1 MILNHKYKFIFIKS
15 FKTAGTSLEIALSK
29 FCGNQDIITPIV
41 KEDEKLRSKL
51 NFTPPQNYE
60 GMREHMSATE
70 IKNKIGTELF
80 NDFFKFVVIRNPYEQ
95 VISAYYWH
103 NESKKKEK
111 KFFLFKK
118 KPISFDKF
126 FKRKIHHIFKD
137 EINRYSENGKVL
149 INQFVKYENFKDDLT
164 KVSETLKLPENIYD
178 IFKNIK
184 AKSKIRPSLGKV
196 VKLNNEH
203 KSQINKYAR
212 KIITLHNYKI

>member
-29 FCGNQDIITPIV
+29 FCDNKDIITPIV
-41 KEDEKLRSKL
+41 KEDEKLRLKL

-70 IKNKIGTELF
+70 IKNKIGSELF
-80 NDFFKFVVIRNPYEQ
+80 NDFFKFVVIRHPYEQ
-95 VISAYYWH
+95 AISAYYWH

-126 FKRKIHHIFKD
+126 FKRKIHHIFED
-137 EINRYSENGKVL
+137 EINRYYENGKVL
-149 INQFVKYENFKDDLT
+149 TDQFVRYENIKDDLT

-184 AKSKIRPSLGKV
+184 AKSKIRPSLEKV

-212 KIITLHNYKI
+212 KIITMHNYKI

>member
-1 MILNHKYKFIFIKS
+1 LILNHKYKFIFIKS

-29 FCGNQDIITPIV
+29 FCGNKDIITPIV
-41 KEDEKLRSKL
+41 KEDERLRSKL

-118 KPISFDKF
+118 NLF
-126 FKRKIHHIFKD
+126 H
-137 EINRYSENGKVL
+137 L
-149 INQFVKYENFKDDLT
+149 INFLKEKYIT
-164 KVSETLKLPENIYD
+164 YLKM
-178 IFKNIK
+178 K
-184 AKSKIRPSLGKV
+184 
-196 VKLNNEH
+196 
-203 KSQINKYAR
+203 
-212 KIITLHNYKI
+212 